1 MTIRT
6 LVDKLT
12 DADLDKRVD
21 VIAWRQ
27 KKKLANSDKAYF
39 GLWIA
44 KGDTNQF
51 NKLSHSVEI
60 PETGA
65 TIRTLLG
72 ELTNTELDK
81 EVDVIE
87 WRREKNLP
95 DTEIAHLQAFIC
107 LKNGTKWIKL
117 FDILVPEGH
126 NHIEAMHI
134 SKDIDK
140 QDETHFYYPT
150 REDFVNAM
158 GRLNK
163 EIPIDDILDT
173 MEINLINAGYQLHSD
188 WRFVTEKNVAIW
200 SQKEG

>member
-107 LKNGTKWIKL
+107 LKDGKKWIKL
-117 FDILVPEGH
+117 FDIPIPEEYDRT
-126 NHIEAMHI
+126 EAQNKSYNI
-134 SKDIDK
+134 SKQDK
-140 QDETHFYYPT
+140 THFCYPT

-158 GRLNK
+158 RRFNSE
-163 EIPIDDILDT
+163 EISIDDILDM
-173 MEINLINAGYQLHSD
+173 MEKNMTSAGYILHND
-188 WRFVTEKNVAIW
+188 WRSITEKKIAIW
-200 SQKEG
+200 SQK